1 MHRLLAS
8 SALVLCT
15 LALACGDSA
24 GGSESDSGSQVSSAG
39 SSPST
44 TTPQTSDP
52 STTAGGSGSASTTA
66 GGGTMG
72 ESDSGATTT
81 PETKYDVGAQETT
94 TGDPTT
100 GDELGCKKVDILF
113 VIDDSGSMSD
123 EQNKLTAAFPSLV
136 ETIDQE
142 LVQEKNIN
150 YRIGVVSTDMAGTEK
165 CVLNLICGQGHRGKL
180 QHHADRL
187 NCQNDE
193 PPGKWIE
200 QGPVNTVATQFQCI
214 ASMNGGEFDE
224 MPLEAARA
232 ALVDRVIDQEAYNA
246 GFLRDDALLVLVIFT
261 DEDDQSVWEIP
272 ETWGLI
278 PPPTTPVQEY
288 YNQFVD
294 LKGGE
299 TDRLAIVVFSGPKDT
314 SCGDVMNDNGAVQ
327 APRLHSLIENTPQN
341 AYWGSICD
349 NDFTTPLHEALD
361 VIEAVC
367 DMFPPPV

>member
-1 MHRLLAS
+1 MHRFLGSSVVLLCA
-8 SALVLCT
+8 
-15 LALACGDSA
+15 LALACGDST
-24 GGSESDSGSQVSSAG
+24 GGSSGSEGQVSSAG
-39 SSPST
+39 PSAGT
-44 TTPQTSDP
+44 TNSQATS
-52 STTAGGSGSASTTA
+52 AGTDSGSTSGSTS
-66 GGGTMG
+66 GSDGSDSMG
-72 ESDSGATTT
+72 ESSDGNTNE
-81 PETKYDVGAQETT
+81 PKYDVGPAETT
-94 TGDPTT
+94 GGVDPTD
-100 GDELGCKKVDILF
+100 GEDLGCKKVDILF

-136 ETIDQE
+136 QTIDEE

-150 YRIGVVSTDMAGTEK
+150 YRIGVVSTDMAGPDK
-165 CVLNLICGQGHRGKL
+165 CVLNIICGQGHRGRL
-180 QHHADRL
+180 QHNADRL

-200 QGPVNTVATQFQCI
+200 QDDVNTVATQFQCI
-214 ASMNGGEFDE
+214 ASMDGGEFDE

-272 ETWGLI
+272 STWGLI
-278 PPPTTPVQEY
+278 PPPATPVQEY

-299 TDRLAIVVFSGPKDT
+299 TDRLVSVVFSGPADT
-314 SCGDVMNDNGAVQ
+314 SCGDVQNDDGAVK
-327 APRLHSLIENTPQN
+327 APRLHSFVDNTPQN
-341 AYWGSICD
+341 AYWGSICE
-349 NDFTTPLHEALD
+349 NDFTTPLQEALD

-367 DMFPPPV
+367 DVFPPPV